1 MRAQFMC
8 TLTHC
13 QLDMLL
19 FKCEMGY
26 TEVNQGYDRYL
37 VFLKTGGN
45 NVGASFLVSEE
56 NQLV

>member
-1 MRAQFMC
+1 MRAQFMG

-19 FKCEMGY
+19 FECKMGY
-26 TEVNQGYDRYL
+26 TEVNQGDDRYL

-45 NVGASFLVSEE
+45 HVGASFLVSEE
-56 NQLV
+56 DQLV

>member
-1 MRAQFMC
+1 MC
-8 TLTHC
+8 ALTHC

-19 FKCEMGY
+19 FECKMGY
-26 TEVNQGYDRYL
+26 AQVNQGNDRYL

-56 NQLV
+56 DQLV

>member
-8 TLTHC
+8 ALTHC

-26 TEVNQGYDRYL
+26 AQVDQGYDRYL
-37 VFLKTGGN
+37 VFLKTGGDY
-45 NVGASFLVSEE
+45 VGASFLVSEE
-56 NQLV
+56 DQLV